1 MVSKSPEVG
10 LFPFRMAV
18 LWLIN
23 GGDPHHLQVL
33 DDFDGF
39 RSFFFPR
46 DRNLVVQ
53 GWTNP
58 GIEKYAR
65 RNGNLK

>member
-10 LFPFRMAV
+10 LFPFQMAA

-23 GGDPHHLQVL
+23 GGDPNHLQVL

-39 RSFFFPR
+39 RSFFSR
-46 DRNLVVQ
+46 ETWNLVG

-58 GIEKYAR
+58 RIEKYAR
-65 RNGNLK
+65 QNGNLK